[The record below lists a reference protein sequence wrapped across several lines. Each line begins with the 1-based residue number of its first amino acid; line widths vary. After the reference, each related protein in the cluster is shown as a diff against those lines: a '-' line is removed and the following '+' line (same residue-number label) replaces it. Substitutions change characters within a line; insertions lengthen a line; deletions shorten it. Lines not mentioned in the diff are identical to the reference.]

1 MIELFTYDFIQH
13 AFIAAIIVSIACG
26 IIGTYVVVNRIVF
39 ISGGIAHIAFG
50 GLGAAYYFGVNPL
63 IGAGTISVLSAFGLG
78 FLNYRGKERE
88 DTVIGILWA
97 LGMAMGSIFI
107 SLTPGYAPDLMS
119 YLFGSILTVS
129 MSDLIIMGIWDIII
143 ILFVLIFF
151 KQFQA
156 ISYDR
161 EYSRTRGIPVHLLYT
176 ILLFLIAITVVML
189 IQIMGALLL
198 IALITIPVT
207 LATIFSQSIK
217 RIMILSSFVSLIF
230 TLSGLWVSYFFD
242 IPSGAAIVLV
252 AGGSYGI
259 LKGLR
264 ITLNL

>member
-1 MIELFTYDFIQH
+1 MMELLHYDFIQH
-13 AFIAAIIVSIACG
+13 AIVAAFLVSIACG

-63 IGAGTISVLSAFGLG
+63 IGAGAISVLSAFGLG
-78 FLNYRGKERE
+78 WMNYRGKERE

-129 MSDLIIMGIWDIII
+129 TSDLIIIGIWDFV
-143 ILFVLIFF
+143 ILLCVLIFF

-161 EYSRTRGIPVHLLYT
+161 EYALTRGIPVHLLYT

-207 LATIFSQSIK
+207 LTNVFSQSIK
-217 RIMILSSFVSLIF
+217 RIMFLSSFVSLLF

-252 AGGSYGI
+252 AGVSYGI

-264 ITLNL
+264 FKMNL